1 MQLPVADRAE
11 KFSYWF
17 DNFFASDPMA
27 KPYVLCVVNF
37 LFMTF
42 FAICFHVAGSQD
54 GVWSENFWMGF
65 TFAADMAEDVTDT
78 PCLLHCKLDLFR
90 YPHGA

>member
-65 TFAADMAEDVTDT
+65 TFAADMAEDVTVAPNADT
-78 PCLLHCKLDLFR
+78 IAVWAD
-90 YPHGA
+90 

>member
-1 MQLPVADRAE
+1 
-11 KFSYWF
+11 
-17 DNFFASDPMA
+17 MA

-78 PCLLHCKLDLFR
+78 PCH
-90 YPHGA
+90 